1 MKLKVPNTIIL
12 LFMMMVLSFVLTYIL
27 PSGNFKEEINAA
39 GETVVVANSY
49 TSNPDKEYLSIWS
62 FFSALPRALADAQ
75 GIIFFVLL
83 IGGALAVIRATGT
96 IDAFIGKLLYR
107 FHKHPKV
114 LIFSSMLVFSIG
126 SSTLGMA
133 EEYMPFIPILVAFCV
148 ALRMDALTAAGIMVV
163 GYSIGYGVAAFNP
176 FTVLIA
182 QEIAGVPP
190 TSGYWFRLILFV
202 PFFLVGWLHV
212 QKYALSSWKMSG
224 SVSTVSAEEVSKD
237 YPAITAK
244 HWMVLI
250 ALIIAILIIVFGIAK
265 WHWYLVELGA
275 VFFALTIIVVFIG
288 RLNADKAAITFGVG
302 ASELASTA
310 LMIGFARSVALIL
323 EDGEVMHTIV
333 YYLSVPLQKAGPE
346 LAAVGMF
353 FFQSLIN
360 LFIPSG
366 SGQAFITMPLMT
378 PMADILNVTR
388 QTAVLAY
395 QFGDGFTNMIVPTNA
410 VLMGIIGMA
419 GITYGKWFKFVWP
432 LMIKIWITGTIALVI
447 AVLIG
452 YK

>member
-12 LFMMMVLSFVLTYIL
+12 LFMMMVLSFTLTYIL
-27 PSGNFKEEINAA
+27 PSGSFKEEINSE
-39 GETVVVANSY
+39 GEKVILANSY
-49 TSNPDKEYLSIWS
+49 STDTNKEYLSIWD
-62 FFSALPRALADAQ
+62 FFSVLPRALADAQ
-75 GIIFFVLL
+75 GIIFFVFL
-83 IGGALAVIRATGT
+83 IGGALAVIRSTGT
-96 IDAFIGKLLYR
+96 IDAFIGKLLDR

-114 LIFSSMLVFSIG
+114 LIFSSMLMFSVG

-148 ALRMDALTAAGIMVV
+148 ALRMDALTATGIMVV

-182 QEIAGVPP
+182 QDIAGLEP
-190 TSGYWFRLILFV
+190 TSGYWFRLILFI
-202 PFFLVGWLHV
+202 PFFLIGWLHV
-212 QKYALSSWKMSG
+212 QKYALSSRDRFGSG
-224 SVSTVSAEEVSKD
+224 AVLTSNEVSKD
-237 YPAITAK
+237 YPAISFK
-244 HWMVLI
+244 HWLVFS
-250 ALIIAILIIVFGIAK
+250 ALFIAILVIVFGIAK

-275 VFFALTIIVVFIG
+275 VFFALTIIVIIIA
-288 RLNADKAAITFGVG
+288 RLNPNKAASTFGIG

-323 EDGEVMHTIV
+323 EDGKVMHTIV
-333 YYLSVPLQKAGPE
+333 YYLSLPLQKTGPE
-346 LAAVGMF
+346 IAAAGMF
-353 FFQSLIN
+353 YFQSLVN
-360 LFIPSG
+360 FFIPSG
-366 SGQAFITMPLMT
+366 SGQAFVTMPLMT
-378 PMADILNVTR
+378 PMSDILNITR

-419 GITYGKWFKFVWP
+419 GITYDKWFKFVWP
-432 LMIKIWITGTIALVI
+432 LMIKIWIMGTVVLVI

-452 YK
+452 YR